1 MGKSSSQ
8 VVGYKYYA
16 GLMVALGNRI
26 ERFIGFN
33 ADKRGWIAV
42 EKTANETIQVN
53 LPDLFGGDEKEG
65 GFVGYIDLHVGT
77 DDQEQNEYLAKH
89 VSPNVSAYPNL
100 SYLVYRGARIFRPY
114 FGADPLFVED
124 LNKGFHLVSMSGM
137 MKEVLYWVSRINV
150 KNDGTEQWYKPK
162 APILDISSDQTLDK
176 TPAFSSTISINCDG
190 NFTIDTRS
198 IEAGWDETLIH
209 QSFFS
214 HDLSAAGGYY
224 GESRWND
231 NGMGNMSVLVKFIFD
246 IQAVHK
252 VKVSFI
258 TVQFPTEPYSP
269 SVDATAIGGD
279 IIYEGGE
286 STGGAVPRH
295 DHTFIFSGTELHVSI
310 IVTPHVYHRIT
321 NPDGSETIGY
331 SNIIGGIIGFSNYP
345 LVTGGFTTIFDINP
359 IHKIREILTDDT
371 AMNKPQSSV
380 NDDNFTAAADRIFDE
395 GLGISWAIQE
405 KTCKEAID
413 ELLYHIEAGIRV
425 NRQTGKYEVVLFRD
439 DLIDFDNLLSFGKHN
454 IKNFSP
460 EVANADE
467 LVNVLNVS
475 YYDRINIKDS
485 AFNVYDNG
493 NVRTTNQEITQD
505 VKFPYFMSLHNA
517 EKVANWK
524 LKQLSTPTW
533 KGSFTTGIYEA
544 RKLNRYDVI
553 KLTWLDLDIV
563 DLPVRVM
570 KISLGDGVDNTVSID
585 FIEVIP
591 YSNLDYGSIKIDPPA
606 TGQPQELL
614 PNIGVAFEMPYYEAV
629 QNFGQT
635 QVDLELSNNNNL
647 GYLLASAKKPQSN
660 SINALLYTSSGA
672 EFKQQN
678 ILNYAPNLLLDQ
690 NIGFLDTV
698 FAVKEIDAI
707 TDASV
712 GSCIVVDS
720 EIMIYESYDAET
732 KMITVKRGAL
742 DTHPSAHLADAM
754 AFFYD
759 AYSSYDLTQYVEGE
773 TVEARIVTRTPSAKL
788 SLSDTQLLSVD
799 MDSRAYRPYPPNNIK
814 INGQYYIEKT
824 IISSNVVVTWVDRN
838 RVQQTGGTLLGW
850 TDGSVTK
857 ETGVTYSIE
866 LSESGSVLHSAS
878 GIDATTYTIPKEILH
893 VNKMHKLKLWS
904 VRDSF
909 NSYQIF
915 EHDFLVDAE
924 EVFIT
929 ANVEK
934 NKVTGT
940 TLIAANLNVVV
951 DESLS
956 ANMKWDGSSI
966 SGKAEP
972 GATITIEVNT

>member
-1 MGKSSSQ
+1 MGGSSSQ

-16 GLMVALGNRI
+16 GLMVAIGNRI

-33 ADKRGWIAV
+33 ADKRGWIVAD
-42 EKTANETIQVN
+42 KTENQAIKVD
-53 LPDLFGGDEKEG
+53 LPDLFGGDGKEG
-65 GFVGYIDLHVGT
+65 GFVGYIDLHLGS
-77 DDQEQNEYLAKH
+77 DDQAQNEYLAKH
-89 VSPNVSAYPNL
+89 VSADVSAYPNL
-100 SYLVYRGARIFRPY
+100 SYLVYRGANDGTPFTENL
-114 FGADPLFVED
+114 D
-124 LNKGFHLVSMSGM
+124 KGFQLVSMSGM
-137 MKEVLYWVSRINV
+137 MKEVLYWISRINV
-150 KNDGTEQWYKPK
+150 KNDGTEQWYKLK
-162 APILDISSDQTLDK
+162 APILDIGSDPSLDK

-198 IEAGWDETLIH
+198 IEAGWDESLIH

-214 HDLSAAGGYY
+214 HSLSAGSGWY
-224 GESRWND
+224 GEDRWND

-246 IQAVHK
+246 VQAVHK
-252 VKVSFI
+252 VKVSFN
-258 TVQFPTEPYSP
+258 TEQFPTEPYSP
-269 SVDATAIGGD
+269 SVDTNVIGGE
-279 IIYEGGE
+279 IIYESGA
-286 STGGAVPRH
+286 STTGAVPRH
-295 DHTFIFSGTELHVSI
+295 DYEFTFSGTELHVSI
-310 IVTPHVYHRIT
+310 IVAAHVYHRT
-321 NPDGSETIGY
+321 PDDETIGY
-331 SNIIGGIIGFSNYP
+331 SNRIGNIIGFSSYP

-380 NDDNFTAAADRIFDE
+380 NDDNFIAAADRIFDE

-454 IKNFSP
+454 IKDFSP

-485 AFNVYDNG
+485 AFNVYENG

-505 VKFPYFMSLHNA
+505 VKFPYFMNLRNS

-533 KGSFTTGIYEA
+533 KGTFTTGIYEA

-553 KLTWLDLDIV
+553 KLTWSDLDIV

-585 FIEVIP
+585 FVEVIP

-606 TGQPQELL
+606 TGQPQEPL
-614 PNIGVAFEMPYYEAV
+614 PNIGIAFEMPYYEAV

-635 QVDLELSNNNNL
+635 QVDLELSNNKNL

-660 SINALLYTSSGA
+660 SINAILYTSSGA

-690 NIGFLDTV
+690 DIGLLDTT
-698 FAVKEIDAI
+698 FLVKDIDSILEAEL
-707 TDASV
+707 
-712 GSCIVVDS
+712 GSCLIVDS
-720 EIMIYESYDAET
+720 EIMIYESYDADT

-742 DTHPSAHLADAM
+742 DTHPKNHLADSM
-754 AFFYD
+754 VFFYD
-759 AYSSYDLTQYVEGE
+759 AYSSYDFTQYVEGE

-788 SLSDTQLLSVD
+788 SLSDTQLLSVN
-799 MDSRAYRPYPPNNIK
+799 MDSRAYRPYPPKNIK
-814 INGQYYIEKT
+814 INDEYYIEKT
-824 IISSNVVVTWVDRN
+824 IISSDVVVTWSDRN
-838 RVQQTGGTLLGW
+838 RVQETGGSLLGW

-857 ETGVTYSIE
+857 EIGVTYSIE
-866 LSESGSVLHSAS
+866 LSEAGSVLHSAS
-878 GIDATTYTIPKEILH
+878 GIDATTYTIPKEDLH

-909 NSYQIF
+909 DSYQIF

-924 EVFIT
+924 EVILT
-929 ANVEK
+929 ATAYK
-934 NKVTGT
+934 DKVTGE
-940 TLIAANLNVVV
+940 TLIAASVSVNV
-951 DESLS
+951 DESLT
-956 ANMKWDGSSI
+956 ANMKWDGSQI
-966 SGKAEP
+966 SGKAEA
-972 GATITIEVNT
+972 GATITIEVIE

>member
-16 GLMVALGNRI
+16 GLMVAIGNRI

-42 EKTANETIQVN
+42 EKTENQAIKVD

-65 GFVGYIDLHVGT
+65 GFVGYIDLHLGS

-89 VSPNVSAYPNL
+89 VSADVSAYPNL
-100 SYLVYRGARIFRPY
+100 SYLVYRGARIFKPY
-114 FGADPLFVED
+114 LGADPIFVED
-124 LNKGFHLVSMSGM
+124 LNKGFQLVSMSGM

-162 APILDISSDQTLDK
+162 APILDIGSDPTLDK

-198 IEAGWDETLIH
+198 IDSEWDESLIH

-214 HDLSAAGGYY
+214 HSLSAGSGWY
-224 GESRWND
+224 GEDRWND

-246 IQAVHK
+246 VQAVHK
-252 VKVSFI
+252 VKVSFN
-258 TVQFPTEPYSP
+258 TEQFPTEPYSP
-269 SVDATAIGGD
+269 SVDATAIDGE
-279 IIYEGGE
+279 IIYESGA
-286 STGGAVPRH
+286 STTGAVPRH
-295 DHTFIFSGTELHVSI
+295 DYEFTFSGTELHVSI
-310 IVTPHVYHRIT
+310 IVAPHVYHRT
-321 NPDGSETIGY
+321 PDDETIGY
-331 SNIIGGIIGFSNYP
+331 SNRIGNIIGFSSYP

-380 NDDNFTAAADRIFDE
+380 NDDNFIAAADRIFDD

-454 IKNFSP
+454 IKDFTP
-460 EVANADE
+460 EIANADE

-475 YYDRINIKDS
+475 YYDRINIKES
-485 AFNVYDNG
+485 AFNVYENG

-505 VKFPYFMSLHNA
+505 VKFPYFMNLRNS

-553 KLTWLDLDIV
+553 KLTWSDLDIV

-591 YSNLDYGSIKIDPPA
+591 YSNLDYGSIKIDPPVD
-606 TGQPQELL
+606 GQPQEPL
-614 PNIGVAFEMPYYEAV
+614 PNIGIAFEMPYYEAV

-635 QVDLELSNNNNL
+635 QVDLELSNNKNL

-660 SINALLYTSSGA
+660 SINAILYTSSGA

-678 ILNYAPNLLLDQ
+678 ILNYAPNLMLDQDIGLLDT
-690 NIGFLDTV
+690 NFL
-698 FAVKEIDAI
+698 VKDIDSISEAEF
-707 TDASV
+707 
-712 GSCIVVDS
+712 GSCLIVDS
-720 EIMIYESYDAET
+720 EIMIYESYDADT

-742 DTHPSAHLADAM
+742 DTHPKTHLADAM

-788 SLSDTQLLSVD
+788 SLSDTQLLSVN
-799 MDSRAYRPYPPNNIK
+799 MDSRAYRPYPPKNIK
-814 INGQYYIEKT
+814 INDEYYIEKT
-824 IISSNVVVTWVDRN
+824 IISSDVVVTWSDRN
-838 RVQQTGGTLLGW
+838 RVQETGGSLLGW

-866 LSESGSVLHSAS
+866 LSEAGSVLHSAS
-878 GIDATTYTIPKEILH
+878 GIDATTYTIPKEDLH

-909 NSYQIF
+909 DSYQIF
-915 EHDFLVDAE
+915 ENDFLVDAE
-924 EVFIT
+924 EVILT
-929 ANVEK
+929 ATAYK
-934 NKVTGT
+934 DKVTGE
-940 TLIAANLNVVV
+940 TLIAASVSVNV
-951 DESLS
+951 DESLT
-956 ANMKWDGSSI
+956 ANMKWDGSQI
-966 SGKAEP
+966 SGKAEA
-972 GATITIEVNT
+972 GATITIEVIE

>member
-1 MGKSSSQ
+1 MGGSSSQ

-16 GLMVALGNRI
+16 GLMVAIGNRI

-33 ADKRGWIAV
+33 ADKRGWIVAD
-42 EKTANETIQVN
+42 KTENQAIKVD
-53 LPDLFGGDEKEG
+53 LPDLFGGDGKEG
-65 GFVGYIDLHVGT
+65 GFVGYIDLHIGS
-77 DDQEQNEYLAKH
+77 DDQAQNEYLAKH
-89 VSPNVSAYPNL
+89 VSADVSAYPNL
-100 SYLVYRGARIFRPY
+100 SYLVYRGANDGTPFTENL
-114 FGADPLFVED
+114 D
-124 LNKGFHLVSMSGM
+124 KGFQLVSMSGM

-150 KNDGTEQWYKPK
+150 KNDGTEQWYKLK
-162 APILDISSDQTLDK
+162 APILDIGSDPSLDK
-176 TPAFSSTISINCDG
+176 TPAFSSTIGINCDV

-198 IEAGWDETLIH
+198 IEAGWDESLIH

-214 HDLSAAGGYY
+214 HDLSAAEGYY

-231 NGMGNMSVLVKFIFD
+231 SGMGNMSVLVRFIFD
-246 IQAVHK
+246 VKAVHK
-252 VKVSFI
+252 VKLSFI
-258 TVQFPTEPYSP
+258 TEQFPTEPYSP
-269 SVDATAIGGD
+269 SVKIDVAGN
-279 IIYEGGE
+279 IIYEAVE

-295 DHTFIFSGTELHVSI
+295 DHEFMFSGTELSASI
-310 IVTPHVYHRIT
+310 TVAPHVYHRVT

-331 SNIIGGIIGFSNYP
+331 SNRIGGIIGFSNYP

-413 ELLYHIEAGIRV
+413 ELLYHIEVVILV
-425 NRQTGKYEVVLFRD
+425 NRQTGKYEGGLFRD

-454 IKNFSP
+454 IKDFSP

-485 AFNVYDNG
+485 AFNVYENG

-505 VKFPYFMSLHNA
+505 VKFPYFMNLRNS

-553 KLTWLDLDIV
+553 KLTWSDLDIV

-585 FIEVIP
+585 FVEVIP

-606 TGQPQELL
+606 TGQPQEPL
-614 PNIGVAFEMPYYEAV
+614 PNIGIAFEMPYYEAV

-635 QVDLELSNNNNL
+635 QVDLELSNNKHL

-660 SINALLYTSSGA
+660 SINAILYTSSGA

-690 NIGFLDTV
+690 DIGLLDTV
-698 FAVKEIDAI
+698 FAVNEIDAI

-720 EIMIYESYDAET
+720 EIMIYESYDADT

-742 DTHPSAHLADAM
+742 DTHPKSHLADAM

-788 SLSDTQLLSVD
+788 SLADTQLLSVN
-799 MDSRAYRPYPPNNIK
+799 MDSRAYRPYPPKNIK
-814 INGQYYIEKT
+814 INDEYYIEKT
-824 IISSNVVVTWVDRN
+824 IISSDVVVTWSDRN
-838 RVQQTGGTLLGW
+838 RVQETGGSLLGW

-866 LSESGSVLHSAS
+866 LSEAGSVLHSAS
-878 GIDATTYTIPKEILH
+878 GIDATTYTIPKESLH

-909 NSYQIF
+909 DSYQIF

-924 EVFIT
+924 EVILT
-929 ANVEK
+929 ATAYK
-934 NKVTGT
+934 DKVTGE
-940 TLIAANLNVVV
+940 TLIAASVSVNV
-951 DESLS
+951 DESLT
-956 ANMKWDGSSI
+956 ANMKWDGSQI
-966 SGKAEP
+966 SGKAEA
-972 GATITIEVNT
+972 GATITIEVIE

>member
-1 MGKSSSQ
+1 MGGSSSQ

-16 GLMVALGNRI
+16 GLMVAIGNRI

-33 ADKRGWIAV
+33 ADKRGWIVAD
-42 EKTANETIQVN
+42 KTENQAIKVD
-53 LPDLFGGDEKEG
+53 LPDLFGGDGKEG
-65 GFVGYIDLHVGT
+65 GFVGYIDLHIGS
-77 DDQEQNEYLAKH
+77 DDQAQNEYLAKH
-89 VSPNVSAYPNL
+89 VSADVSAYPNL
-100 SYLVYRGARIFRPY
+100 SYLVYRGANDGTPFTENL
-114 FGADPLFVED
+114 D
-124 LNKGFHLVSMSGM
+124 KGFQLVSMSGM

-150 KNDGTEQWYKPK
+150 KNDGTEQWYKLK
-162 APILDISSDQTLDK
+162 APILDIGSDPSLDK
-176 TPAFSSTISINCDG
+176 TPAFSSTIGINCDV

-198 IEAGWDETLIH
+198 IEAGWDESLIH

-214 HDLSAAGGYY
+214 HDLSAAEGYY

-231 NGMGNMSVLVKFIFD
+231 SGMGNMSVLVRFIFD
-246 IQAVHK
+246 VKAVHK
-252 VKVSFI
+252 VKLSFI
-258 TVQFPTEPYSP
+258 TEQFPTEPYSP
-269 SVDATAIGGD
+269 SVKIDVAGN
-279 IIYEGGE
+279 IIYEAVE

-295 DHTFIFSGTELHVSI
+295 DHEFMFSGTELSASI
-310 IVTPHVYHRIT
+310 TVAPHVYHRVT

-331 SNIIGGIIGFSNYP
+331 SNRIGGIIGFSNYP

-454 IKNFSP
+454 IKDFSP

-485 AFNVYDNG
+485 AFNVYENG

-505 VKFPYFMSLHNA
+505 VKFPYFMNLRNS

-553 KLTWLDLDIV
+553 KLTWSDLDIV

-585 FIEVIP
+585 FVEVIP

-606 TGQPQELL
+606 TGQPQEPL
-614 PNIGVAFEMPYYEAV
+614 PNIGIAFEMPYYEAV

-635 QVDLELSNNNNL
+635 QVDLELSNNKHL

-660 SINALLYTSSGA
+660 SINAILYTSSGA

-690 NIGFLDTV
+690 DIGLLDTV
-698 FAVKEIDAI
+698 FAVNEIDAI

-720 EIMIYESYDAET
+720 EIMIYESYDADT

-742 DTHPSAHLADAM
+742 DTHPKSHLADAM

-788 SLSDTQLLSVD
+788 SLSDTQLLSFN
-799 MDSRAYRPYPPNNIK
+799 MDSRAYRPYPPKNIK
-814 INGQYYIEKT
+814 INDEYYIEKT
-824 IISSNVVVTWVDRN
+824 IISSDVVVTWSDRN
-838 RVQQTGGTLLGW
+838 RVQETGGSLLGW

-866 LSESGSVLHSAS
+866 LSEAGSVLHSAS
-878 GIDATTYTIPKEILH
+878 GIDATTYTIPKESLH

-909 NSYQIF
+909 DSYQIF

-924 EVFIT
+924 EVILT
-929 ANVEK
+929 ATAYK
-934 NKVTGT
+934 DKVTGE
-940 TLIAANLNVVV
+940 TLIAASVSVNV
-951 DESLS
+951 DESLT
-956 ANMKWDGSSI
+956 ANMKWDGSQI
-966 SGKAEP
+966 SGKAEA
-972 GATITIEVNT
+972 GATITIEVIE

>member
-1 MGKSSSQ
+1 MGGSSSQ

-16 GLMVALGNRI
+16 GLMVAIGNRI

-33 ADKRGWIAV
+33 ADKRGWIVAD
-42 EKTANETIQVN
+42 KTENQAIKVD
-53 LPDLFGGDEKEG
+53 LPDLFGGDGKEG
-65 GFVGYIDLHVGT
+65 GFVGYIDLHIGS
-77 DDQEQNEYLAKH
+77 DDQAQNEYLAKH
-89 VSPNVSAYPNL
+89 VSADVSAYPNL
-100 SYLVYRGARIFRPY
+100 SYLVYRGANDGTPFTENL
-114 FGADPLFVED
+114 D
-124 LNKGFHLVSMSGM
+124 KGFQLVSMSGM

-150 KNDGTEQWYKPK
+150 KNDGTEQWYKLK
-162 APILDISSDQTLDK
+162 APILDIGSDPSLDK
-176 TPAFSSTISINCDG
+176 TPAFSSTIGINCDV

-198 IEAGWDETLIH
+198 IEAGWDESLIH

-214 HDLSAAGGYY
+214 HDLSAAEGYY

-231 NGMGNMSVLVKFIFD
+231 SGMGNMSVLVRFIFD
-246 IQAVHK
+246 VKAVHK
-252 VKVSFI
+252 VKLSFI
-258 TVQFPTEPYSP
+258 TEQFPTEPYSP
-269 SVDATAIGGD
+269 SVKIDVAGN
-279 IIYEGGE
+279 IIYEAVE

-295 DHTFIFSGTELHVSI
+295 DHEFMFSGTELSASI
-310 IVTPHVYHRIT
+310 TVAPHVYHRVT

-331 SNIIGGIIGFSNYP
+331 SNRIGGIIGFSNYP

-454 IKNFSP
+454 IKDFSP

-485 AFNVYDNG
+485 AFNVYENG

-505 VKFPYFMSLHNA
+505 VKFPYFMNLRNS

-553 KLTWLDLDIV
+553 KLTWSDLDIV

-585 FIEVIP
+585 FVEVIP

-606 TGQPQELL
+606 TGQPQEPL
-614 PNIGVAFEMPYYEAV
+614 PNIGIAFEMPYYEAV

-635 QVDLELSNNNNL
+635 QVDLELSNNKHL

-660 SINALLYTSSGA
+660 SINAILYTSSGA

-690 NIGFLDTV
+690 DIGLLDTV
-698 FAVKEIDAI
+698 FAVNEIDAI

-720 EIMIYESYDAET
+720 EIMIYESYDADT

-742 DTHPSAHLADAM
+742 DTHPKSHLADAM

-788 SLSDTQLLSVD
+788 SLADTQLLSVN
-799 MDSRAYRPYPPNNIK
+799 MDSRAYRPYPPKNIK
-814 INGQYYIEKT
+814 INDEYYIEKT
-824 IISSNVVVTWVDRN
+824 IISSDVVVTWSDRN
-838 RVQQTGGTLLGW
+838 RVQETGGSLLGW

-866 LSESGSVLHSAS
+866 LSEAGSVLHSAS
-878 GIDATTYTIPKEILH
+878 GIDATTYTIPKESLH

-909 NSYQIF
+909 DSYQIF

-924 EVFIT
+924 EVILT
-929 ANVEK
+929 ATAYK
-934 NKVTGT
+934 DKVTGE
-940 TLIAANLNVVV
+940 TLIAASVSVNV
-951 DESLS
+951 DESLT
-956 ANMKWDGSSI
+956 ANMKWDGSQI
-966 SGKAEP
+966 SGKAEA
-972 GATITIEVNT
+972 GATITIEVIE